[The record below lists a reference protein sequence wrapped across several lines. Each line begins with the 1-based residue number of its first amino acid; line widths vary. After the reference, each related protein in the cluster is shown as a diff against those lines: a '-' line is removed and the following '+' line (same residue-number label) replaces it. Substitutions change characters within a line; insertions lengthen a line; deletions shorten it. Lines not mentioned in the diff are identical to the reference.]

1 MSGDQDLARGEV
13 KAAIPLVVRGVP
25 EKHTPSRTGHQLVG
39 SSGGGVRIARTLE
52 DTEVMVTRRGAKKSV
67 LWSGGWGSSGGQAVE
82 QVGGS
87 VEALCPEANRK
98 RGLEQKGALDI
109 ISGANHPLSLAI
121 LRGCIGT

>member
-1 MSGDQDLARGEV
+1 MSGDQDRARGEV

-39 SSGGGVRIARTLE
+39 SSGGGVRIARTPE
-52 DTEVMVTRRGAKKSV
+52 DMNVVISRRGTEKRV
-67 LWSGGWGSSGGQAVE
+67 VRSGSRGSSGRKAVE

-87 VEALCPEANRK
+87 VKALSPEAWRK
-98 RGLEQKGALDI
+98 RGLKQKGAHDI